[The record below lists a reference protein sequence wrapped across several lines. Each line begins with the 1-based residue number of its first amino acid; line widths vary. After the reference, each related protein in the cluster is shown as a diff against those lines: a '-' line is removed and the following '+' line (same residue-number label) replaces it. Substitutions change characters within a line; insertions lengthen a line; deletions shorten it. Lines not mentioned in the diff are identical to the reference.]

1 MYLLISFL
9 NDLIKINFI
18 KLIFDEPIIVRHT
31 LQCKITIYYIYYKNI
46 ISINNMY
53 LAIFQEQFNVRE
65 ITRTKSSI

>member
-9 NDLIKINFI
+9 NDLPKINFI
-18 KLIFDEPIIVRHT
+18 KSIFDEPIIVRNP